1 MTGPQRELLMN
12 PNREE
17 VLFVLALKKPADKRA
32 VFLDVTCDGDSA
44 LRQRLEALL
53 ATHDATLNPQT
64 TQAEASRP
72 TIKLDLADAPDE
84 AVGQTLGRHKLLERV
99 GEGGCGVV
107 YFAEQTEPVRLGTRL
122 ANSPA

>member
-1 MTGPQRELLMN
+1 MN

-32 VFLDVTCDGDSA
+32 VFLDVMCDGDSA

-53 ATHDATLNPQT
+53 AAHDATLNPQT
-64 TQAEASRP
+64 TQAEAFRP

-84 AVGQTLGRHKLLERV
+84 AVVQTLGRHKLLERV
-99 GEGGCGVV
+99 GEGGVV
-107 YFAEQTEPVRLGTRL
+107 YVAEQTEPVRPGTRL

>member
-72 TIKLDLADAPDE
+72 TIKLDLAGRPDE
-84 AVGQTLGRHKLLERV
+84 AVVQTLGRHKLLERV
-99 GEGGCGVV
+99 G
-107 YFAEQTEPVRLGTRL
+107 
-122 ANSPA
+122 